1 MAAAAI
7 SAVFVDYKRIKG
19 RKVHQIVFEV
29 PSETWAQTYGVLGEP
44 SIDGSEWFAVAKLNG
59 VPAQEAKG
67 GKLAQKAALM
77 CQEGAFKRFAEQ
89 AGYSDPVKLIYA
101 RCDITS
107 RAHLDHDDG
116 AAKQFHELALEYD
129 AWRNVA

>member
-19 RKVHQIVFEV
+19 RKVHQVIFEV
-29 PSETWAQTYGVLGEP
+29 PSETWSETYGVLGEP
-44 SIDGSEWFAVAKLNG
+44 SIEGSEWFGIAKLNG
-59 VPAQEAKG
+59 VPVQEAKG
-67 GKLAQKAALM
+67 GPLAKKAALL
-77 CQEGAFKRFAEQ
+77 CNEGAFKRFAEQ
-89 AGYSDPVKLIYA
+89 SGYTDPVKFIYA
-101 RCDITS
+101 RCDVTS

-116 AAKQFHELALEYD
+116 AAKQFRELTLEYD